1 MPRLESYPSPNCWWS
16 SFVCPWRT
24 RGSAFSS
31 YFLPTPA
38 LNSNSRILVHA
49 GADAAGKGLHH
60 QCHGHLV
67 GDDEPCGVFGVI
79 SWPIDKHIYLCMF
92 YIHLLLI
99 VLSTCNFI
107 EIFEVWASILPVDI
121 IYWRWWYLCNIFGL
135 RYIASDILHF
145 WQSFLPDV
153 FIEDTVVWGRYDFAQ
168 RPTVNDIMQ
177 VEVTLNSGR
186 ILYKTRYN
194 LAFSIFLWKV
204 FPEWFLWDFL
214 ACLASR
220 LARYWVEK
228 ISANSS
234 SSGVNIAGQQ
244 SQHEK
249 GSSKFFLPN
258 MLQPK
263 VLALTNAWSF
273 ALWPDG
279 RPSPIQ
285 AIVNLP
291 SENNIRIN
299 LPSHFKLKF
308 KSTSHLKE
316 KKIKP
321 KSARKQ
327 KFEINLPSRKSLI
340 WSSHMKTK
348 FKPTSV
354 WN

>member
-1 MPRLESYPSPNCWWS
+1 
-16 SFVCPWRT
+16 
-24 RGSAFSS
+24 
-31 YFLPTPA
+31 
-38 LNSNSRILVHA
+38 
-49 GADAAGKGLHH
+49 
-60 QCHGHLV
+60 
-67 GDDEPCGVFGVI
+67 
-79 SWPIDKHIYLCMF
+79 MF

-168 RPTVNDIMQ
+168 RPNVNDIMQ

-249 GSSKFFLPN
+249 GSSKFFCQTCSNQKFWHSP
-258 MLQPK
+258 MRE
-263 VLALTNAWSF
+263 ALLF
-273 ALWPDG
+273 G
-279 RPSPIQ
+279 RMADHPPFKPS
-285 AIVNLP
+285 L
-291 SENNIRIN
+291 
-299 LPSHFKLKF
+299 
-308 KSTSHLKE
+308 TSHLKTTSE
-316 KKIKP
+316 
-321 KSARKQ
+321 
-327 KFEINLPSRKSLI
+327 LT
-340 WSSHMKTK
+340 SH
-348 FKPTSV
+348 PIS
-354 WN
+354 N